1 MGSNSS
7 STMLGRN
14 ILLLVFYLAIAGVYS
29 ADDNCSNSDNCNAE
43 AGSRV
48 KIICDNETPEV
59 KCTCEGNVTNS
70 ELFTKPCEP
79 DINGLLTVD
88 TTFNNMDAAMCED
101 LCKADN
107 KDAPDA
113 CKFFKLVEMNKYQGG
128 DRVCYLM
135 SGDQCNGRSN
145 TTCHCGHCSSGGIA
159 CDGTDPTTPPPAAEK
174 VDCKTSPLL
183 KHNDDG
189 EHLRWRCMDGP
200 DQVDIYDAQF
210 YADADPPKS
219 VPPGTVCMATNKCKK
234 FGYPKNQ
241 DHANY
246 FLSYKCAPV
255 DDDNDPATPA
265 KWIWKTNRDDGGEFD
280 QDALE
285 QYPSPGDGL
294 SETVQVLKEAEC
306 KVDDLELD
314 EESYSQD
321 GLLISCTDS
330 QVTYKDGKPYV
341 SAPNTCLMTCEFFNV
356 LTFFPGRKNPDLNG
370 ERVWRFKMEN
380 DLTLDGTPNG
390 DTEGVI
396 NTEDPSDP
404 THPKKLLSCW

>member
-1 MGSNSS
+1 MGSNIS

-14 ILLLVFYLAIAGVYS
+14 ILLLVFYLAIAGVNS
-29 ADDNCSNSDNCNAE
+29 AVSAVDNCQNSDNCNAE

-48 KIICDNETPEV
+48 KIICDKDAPTV
-59 KCTCEGNVTNS
+59 KCTCEGNVENS

-79 DINGLLTVD
+79 DINGLLTD
-88 TTFNNMDAAMCED
+88 DNNFNNMDAAMCED
-101 LCKADN
+101 LCKAD
-107 KDAPDA
+107 KDKDKDKNDA
-113 CKFFKLVEMNKYQGG
+113 CKFFKLVEMNQYLGG

-145 TTCHCGHCSSGGIA
+145 TTCDSGHCSSGGIA
-159 CDGTDPTTPPPAAEK
+159 CDGTDPTTPPPAADK
-174 VDCKTSPLL
+174 VDCQTSPLL

-200 DQVDIYDAQF
+200 DQVDIYDAKF
-210 YADADPPKS
+210 YANASAPQS
-219 VPPGTVCMATNKCKK
+219 VPPGTVCMATNKCQK
-234 FGYPKNQ
+234 FGYPIG
-241 DHANY
+241 DEHANF
-246 FLSYKCAPV
+246 FLSYKCAAKQ
-255 DDDNDPATPA
+255 DDPTQF
-265 KWIWKTNRDDGGEFD
+265 IWQTNRNDEGNFD
-280 QDALE
+280 ESALE
-285 QYPSPGDGL
+285 DYSDGP
-294 SETVQVLKEAEC
+294 EAVKFLKEAEC

-314 EESYSQD
+314 EDSYTQD

-370 ERVWRFKMEN
+370 VRVWQFKMEN

>member
-14 ILLLVFYLAIAGVYS
+14 ILLLVFYLALAGVNS

-48 KIICDNETPEV
+48 KIICENDTPEV

-70 ELFTKPCEP
+70 ELFTMPCEP

-88 TTFNNMDAAMCED
+88 ITFNNMDAAMCED
-101 LCKADN
+101 LCKADS
-107 KDAPDA
+107 KPDA

-135 SGDQCNGRSN
+135 SGDQCDDTSV
-145 TTCHCGHCSSGGIA
+145 TTCDSGHCSSGGIA
-159 CDGTDPTTPPPAAEK
+159 CDGTDPTTPPPAADK
-174 VDCKTSPLL
+174 VDCQTSPLL

-189 EHLRWRCMDGP
+189 EHLRWRCNDGP

-210 YADADPPKS
+210 YADAVTPKS
-219 VPPGTVCMATNKCKK
+219 VPPGTVCMATNKCQK
-234 FGYPKNQ
+234 FGYPIGQ
-241 DHANY
+241 EHANY
-246 FLSYKCAPV
+246 FLSYKCAAKQ
-255 DDDNDPATPA
+255 DDPTQF
-265 KWIWKTNRDDGGEFD
+265 IWQTNRDDNGTFD
-280 QDALE
+280 VNALE
-285 QYPSPGDGL
+285 DFAKPAGAGNV
-294 SETVQVLKEAEC
+294 TVLKEAEC
-306 KVDDLELD
+306 RVDDLELD
-314 EESYSQD
+314 ETSYTQD

-356 LTFFPGRKNPDLNG
+356 LTFFPGRKNPDVNG
-370 ERVWRFKMEN
+370 ERVWLFKMEN
-380 DLTLDGTPNG
+380 DLTLDGTDG
-390 DTEGVI
+390 GATEGEI
-396 NTEDPSDP
+396 NTEDPSNP

>member
-29 ADDNCSNSDNCNAE
+29 AVSADDNCQNSDNCNAE
-43 AGSRV
+43 AKSRV
-48 KIICDNETPEV
+48 KIICNDDSPDD
-59 KCTCEGNVTNS
+59 KCTCQGSADDSSLT
-70 ELFTKPCEP
+70 LTCA
-79 DINGLLTVD
+79 DINKIINETI
-88 TTFNNMDAAMCED
+88 TFNAMDAAMCED
-101 LCKADN
+101 LCIADSKN
-107 KDAPDA
+107 DT
-113 CKFFKLVEMNKYQGG
+113 CKFFKLVEENKYQGG

-135 SGDQCNGRSN
+135 SGDQCDDTSE
-145 TTCHCGHCSSGGIA
+145 TTCDSGHCSSGGIA
-159 CDGTDPTTPPPAAEK
+159 CDGTDPTTPPPAADK
-174 VDCKTSPLL
+174 VDCQTSPLL

-200 DQVDIYDAQF
+200 DQVDIYDAKF
-210 YADADPPKS
+210 YANASTPKS

-285 QYPSPGDGL
+285 QYPPPGDGL

-306 KVDDLELD
+306 RVDDLVLD
-314 EESYSQD
+314 EASYSQD

-330 QVTYKDGKPYV
+330 QVFYEGDVPHV

-356 LTFFPGRKNPDLNG
+356 LTFFPGRKNPDVNG
-370 ERVWRFKMEN
+370 ERVWQFKMEN
-380 DLTLDGTPNG
+380 DLTLDGTDG
-390 DTEGVI
+390 GATEGEI

>member
-59 KCTCEGNVTNS
+59 KCTCEGHVENS
-70 ELFTKPCEP
+70 ELFTKPCDP
-79 DINGLLTVD
+79 DINDLLTND
-88 TTFNNMDAAMCED
+88 NTFNNMDAAMCED

-135 SGDQCNGRSN
+135 SGDQCDDTSV
-145 TTCHCGHCSSGGIA
+145 TTCDSGHCSSGGIA
-159 CDGTDPTTPPPAAEK
+159 CDGTDPTTPPPAADK
-174 VDCKTSPLL
+174 VDCQTSPLL

-200 DQVDIYDAQF
+200 DQVDIYDAKF
-210 YADADPPKS
+210 YANASAPQS

-234 FGYPKNQ
+234 FGYPIGQ
-241 DHANY
+241 EHANY
-246 FLSYKCAPV
+246 FLSYKCAAKQ
-255 DDDNDPATPA
+255 DDPTQF
-265 KWIWKTNRDDGGEFD
+265 IWQTNRDDNGTFD
-280 QDALE
+280 VNALE
-285 QYPSPGDGL
+285 DFAKPAGAGNV
-294 SETVQVLKEAEC
+294 TVLKEAEC
-306 KVDDLELD
+306 RVDDLELD
-314 EESYSQD
+314 EDSYTQD

-330 QVTYKDGKPYV
+330 QVFYEGDVPHV

-356 LTFFPGRKNPDLNG
+356 LTFFPGRKNPD
-370 ERVWRFKMEN
+370 E
-380 DLTLDGTPNG
+380 
-390 DTEGVI
+390 
-396 NTEDPSDP
+396 
-404 THPKKLLSCW
+404 H